1 MKDFHCTSWSLAL
14 NSALSVKNSMTDIR
28 KKQCELT
35 IASKMEKDFSSRV
48 YDLLVTHIGV
58 KEGDIPVLSSLQ
70 PIYYSPRE
78 KHKI

>member
-1 MKDFHCTSWSLAL
+1 MEDFHLTSWSLAL

-48 YDLLVTHIGV
+48 YDLLVTYNV
-58 KEGDIPVLSSLQ
+58 SEGRRHTCTFKSTTHLL
-70 PIYYSPRE
+70 
-78 KHKI
+78 

>member
-1 MKDFHCTSWSLAL
+1 MEDFHCTSWSLAP

-48 YDLLVTHIGV
+48 YNLLITYIVGKGRKHTCTFKPTTH
-58 KEGDIPVLSSLQ
+58 LS
-70 PIYYSPRE
+70 
-78 KHKI
+78 